1 MKFKSKDFHANKE
14 WWFAVIFLFLG
25 SMLLLALY
33 MTFEMKFMIYLSG
46 LSFFVFA
53 NTLVGWKY
61 FKWFVLESI
70 WFRIL
75 LAVLFFGW
83 IASPYIKSYLR
94 YKDDYTHLENYL
106 QTTASDS
113 HNTKDSNNTDT
124 IEEKTVKNIE
134 IKAKFIENICD
145 EEFCRLYFSD
155 KDGKKMIFL
164 SKYNKK
170 YEKLKKDKVYKI
182 LYDAQKTF
190 AEEYRFIK
198 KFKRDKTTRISS
210 YTNIDDDFNKETVSL
225 VSQNGENNK
234 TFSLTRG
241 VLACRYSYI
250 KNGDTISIKRNCN
263 EKKQDISNDD
273 PAKSPLT
280 TYIKAYSIMNKN
292 ASWEAGE
299 QIISTTN
306 SRGTKIYC
314 LGDMSVCKTEYE
326 VNGL

>member
-33 MTFEMKFMIYLSG
+33 MTFEMKLMIYLSG
-46 LSFFVFA
+46 LLFFIFV
-53 NTLVGWKY
+53 NTIVGWKY
-61 FKWFVLESI
+61 FKWFVLESK
-70 WFRIL
+70 WFKIL
-75 LAVLFFGW
+75 LAVLVFGW
-83 IASPYIKSYLR
+83 IASPFIKSYLR

-106 QTTASDS
+106 QEKALNNDDI
-113 HNTKDSNNTDT
+113 KDSNVTGT
-124 IEEKTVKNIE
+124 IEGKTVKNIE

-155 KDGKKMIFL
+155 KYGKKMIFL
-164 SKYNKK
+164 SKYDKK

-198 KFKRDKTTRISS
+198 KFKRDKRARSS
-210 YTNIDDDFNKETVSL
+210 EYTNIDDDFNKETVSL

-234 TFSLTRG
+234 TFSLARG
-241 VLACRYSYI
+241 ALACQYNYI
-250 KNGDTISIKRNCN
+250 ENGDTISIKGSCN
-263 EKKQDISNDD
+263 GKKQDISDD
-273 PAKSPLT
+273 VPTKSPLMG
-280 TYIKAYSIMNKN
+280 YIKAYPVINKN
-292 ASWEAGE
+292 HNWEVGE
-299 QIISTTN
+299 RIISTVN